1 MLSEGS
7 EQKTNMFGY
16 DFLQDVLEETRLQE
30 PHVEAGTSLTS
41 HHDQVMTADRG
52 GEKYNKKK
60 LAVLGEK

>member
-1 MLSEGS
+1 MNFGFYSKWNDMLSEGS

-30 PHVEAGTSLTS
+30 PHVEAGTSLRS

-52 GEKYNKKK
+52 G
-60 LAVLGEK
+60 G